1 MASYNRC
8 ELQLWKEASIRSTL
22 TAYVRWEWPW
32 EQCGKTNQIINVIF
46 VIYCTFMWFSVNGAL
61 LRFYLVSYKNA
72 NPQKWYLCT
81 LYFLWRGIGRL
92 FSSTEQFVNNT
103 SVCND
108 DEDDEKKAKSEVM
121 EKLMILITHFD
132 GK

>member
-1 MASYNRC
+1 MATYNRC

-61 LRFYLVSYKNA
+61 LRFYFVSYKNA

-81 LYFLWRGIGRL
+81 LYFLWRGI
-92 FSSTEQFVNNT
+92 
-103 SVCND
+103 
-108 DEDDEKKAKSEVM
+108 EDFFRVQSNLWTTQVYVMMMRMMRKRPKVKSWGNWW
-121 EKLMILITHFD
+121 LL
-132 GK
+132 

>member
-1 MASYNRC
+1 MATYNRC

-81 LYFLWRGIGRL
+81 LYLLWRGI
-92 FSSTEQFVNNT
+92 
-103 SVCND
+103 
-108 DEDDEKKAKSEVM
+108 EDFFRVQSNLWTTQVYVMMMRMMRKRPKVKSWGNWW
-121 EKLMILITHFD
+121 LL
-132 GK
+132 

>member
-1 MASYNRC
+1 MATYNRC

-72 NPQKWYLCT
+72 YPKSYIYVPFISCGEVLEDFFRVQSN
-81 LYFLWRGIGRL
+81 LWTTQVYVMMMRMMRKRPK
-92 FSSTEQFVNNT
+92 V
-103 SVCND
+103 
-108 DEDDEKKAKSEVM
+108 KSWGNWW
-121 EKLMILITHFD
+121 LL
-132 GK
+132 

>member
-1 MASYNRC
+1 MATYNRC
-8 ELQLWKEASIRSTL
+8 ELQLWLEASIRSTL

-81 LYFLWRGIGRL
+81 LYFLWRGI
-92 FSSTEQFVNNT
+92 
-103 SVCND
+103 
-108 DEDDEKKAKSEVM
+108 EDFFRVQSNLWTTQVYVMMMRMMRKRPKVKSWGNWW
-121 EKLMILITHFD
+121 LL
-132 GK
+132 

>member
-1 MASYNRC
+1 MATYNRC

-81 LYFLWRGIGRL
+81 LYFFWRGI
-92 FSSTEQFVNNT
+92 
-103 SVCND
+103 
-108 DEDDEKKAKSEVM
+108 EDFFRVQSNLWTTQVYVMMMRMMRKRPKVKSWGNWW
-121 EKLMILITHFD
+121 LL
-132 GK
+132 

>member
-1 MASYNRC
+1 MATYNRC

-81 LYFLWRGIGRL
+81 LYFLWRGI
-92 FSSTEQFVNNT
+92 
-103 SVCND
+103 
-108 DEDDEKKAKSEVM
+108 EDFFRVQSNLWTTQVYVMMMRMMRKRPKVKSWGNWW
-121 EKLMILITHFD
+121 LL
-132 GK
+132 

>member
-1 MASYNRC
+1 MATYNRC

-81 LYFLWRGIGRL
+81 LYFLWRGI
-92 FSSTEQFVNNT
+92 
-103 SVCND
+103 
-108 DEDDEKKAKSEVM
+108 EDFFRVRSNLWTTQVYVMMMRMMRKRPKVKSWGNWW
-121 EKLMILITHFD
+121 LL
-132 GK
+132 

>member
-81 LYFLWRGIGRL
+81 LYFLWRGI
-92 FSSTEQFVNNT
+92 
-103 SVCND
+103 
-108 DEDDEKKAKSEVM
+108 EDFFRVQSNLWTTQVYVMMMRMMRKRPKVKSWGNWW
-121 EKLMILITHFD
+121 LL
-132 GK
+132 

>member
-1 MASYNRC
+1 MATYNRC

-61 LRFYLVSYKNA
+61 LHFYLVSYKNA
-72 NPQKWYLCT
+72 NPKSDTYVPYISCEEVLEDFFRVQSK
-81 LYFLWRGIGRL
+81 LWTTQVYVMMMRMMRKRPK
-92 FSSTEQFVNNT
+92 V
-103 SVCND
+103 
-108 DEDDEKKAKSEVM
+108 KSWGNWW
-121 EKLMILITHFD
+121 LL
-132 GK
+132 